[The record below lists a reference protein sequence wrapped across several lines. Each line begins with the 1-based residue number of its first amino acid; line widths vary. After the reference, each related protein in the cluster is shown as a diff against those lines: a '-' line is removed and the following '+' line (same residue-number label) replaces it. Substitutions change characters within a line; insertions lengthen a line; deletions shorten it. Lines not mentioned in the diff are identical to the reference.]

1 MVGGWSNIIRYNLG
15 MTKEESFLDR
25 LKANRDEIKSGG
37 FNKWKKKIRAKAK
50 AESEKDSKQYDAT
63 MKQGY
68 KNIGAEFSANN
79 KKIMDEMRKQDREER
94 RKEWADE
101 DTA

>member
-1 MVGGWSNIIRYNLG
+1 

-25 LKANRDEIKSGG
+25 LKANRDEIRSGG

-50 AESEKDSKQYDAT
+50 AESEKDFKQYDAT

-68 KNIGAEFSANN
+68 KTKGPNSAEFSADN
-79 KKIMDEMRKQDREER
+79 KKIMDEMRKQD
-94 RKEWADE
+94 
-101 DTA
+101 